1 MGVDQVRIVG
11 RRNGIHRSGRMDEI
25 EESRRPRIIPAH
37 AKIERQPVGNL
48 PVILDIDA
56 ELEILR
62 IDDRAAV
69 AGLGAELKAIWNI
82 VVETTAGRERGVIGI
97 EGIEVTELERVEL
110 NQIRTEE
117 RRVGNEGCSTGRLGW
132 SPEH

>member
-97 EGIEVTELERVEL
+97 EGIAVRSEEHTSELQSLMRISYAVFCL
-110 NQIRTEE
+110 NNKKNIQHNYT
-117 RRVGNEGCSTGRLGW
+117 
-132 SPEH
+132 

>member
-1 MGVDQVRIVG
+1 
-11 RRNGIHRSGRMDEI
+11 MDEI
-25 EESRRPRIIPAH
+25 EESRRPLIIPAH

-62 IDDRAAV
+62 IDDRATV

-82 VVETTAGRERGVIGI
+82 VVDTTAGRERGVIGLERVEI
-97 EGIEVTELERVEL
+97 AELERVEL
-110 NQIRTEE
+110 APLGLCADLD
-117 RRVGNEGCSTGRLGW
+117 RVAF
-132 SPEH
+132 EHAPGEIVLDPPAFLPLFLSVAS

>member
-1 MGVDQVRIVG
+1 
-11 RRNGIHRSGRMDEI
+11 MDEI
-25 EESRRPRIIPAH
+25 EESRRPLIIPAH

-110 NQIRTEE
+110 DPLGLCANLDRMAFEPGPGEIVLDAPRSEE
-117 RRVGNEGCSTGRLGW
+117 RRVGNGGFSTCCFRG
-132 SPEH
+132 

>member
-1 MGVDQVRIVG
+1 
-11 RRNGIHRSGRMDEI
+11 MDGI
-25 EESRRPRIIPAH
+25 EESRRPLIIPAH

-62 IDDRAAV
+62 IDDRATV

-82 VVETTAGRERGVIGI
+82 VVETTAGRESGVIGI
-97 EGIEVTELERVEL
+97 ERVEIAELERVEL
-110 NQIRTEE
+110 DPLGLCADLYRG
-117 RRVGNEGCSTGRLGW
+117 RKRVVVGKRVSVRVGLGGRRITK
-132 SPEH
+132 

>member
-1 MGVDQVRIVG
+1 
-11 RRNGIHRSGRMDEI
+11 MDEI
-25 EESRRPRIIPAH
+25 EESRRPLIIPAH

-62 IDDRAAV
+62 IDDRATV

-97 EGIEVTELERVEL
+97 ERVEIAELERVE
-110 NQIRTEE
+110 QFGRASGRE
-117 RRVGNEGCSTGRLGW
+117 RVG
-132 SPEH
+132 